1 VEPGEDHEEGPPTK
15 EEDVMKK
22 IGEYTCR
29 GTLESIVAEGV
40 SKRIILFDGQFD
52 TGYRLVEF
60 RVWPQD
66 CSDFNE
72 ELTYA
77 RVATTD
83 IAIVAATFWNAGDNA
98 QIAWAAG
105 TLDNQ
110 PALDNWALVDPDNL
124 IIEDCFV
131 QALSASEENGNY
143 FMRFE
148 KYDISD
154 WQGALAMVRN
164 KSQG

>member
-1 VEPGEDHEEGPPTK
+1 
-15 EEDVMKK
+15 MKR

-29 GTLESIVAEGV
+29 GTLFAVAEAGV
-40 SKRIILFDGQFD
+40 TKRILLDDGRWD

-72 ELTYA
+72 ELVYA
-77 RVATTD
+77 RVATD
-83 IAIVAATFWNAGDNA
+83 SIAIVAATFWNAGDNR

-105 TLDNQ
+105 TLDNAPDVQ
-110 PALDNWALVDPDNL
+110 NWGLVDPDNL
-124 IIEDCFV
+124 IVQDVYV
-131 QALSASEENGNY
+131 QALSASEEDSNY

-148 KYDISD
+148 KYDISE
-154 WQGALAMVRN
+154 WKGALAMVRN
-164 KSQG
+164 QSQG